1 MASNTFNNLPKEK
14 KERIIKAAIK
24 EFSRVPLDKALI
36 SNIIKDAGI
45 PRGSF
50 YQYFENIDDL
60 FVYIIDGIFK
70 NIRKEIVKI
79 AQAEDKSF
87 FEAMKKKFYEVLCYF
102 ENGENK
108 QFNINIYMSFVNM
121 HMNNSML
128 IKTLAELNLKN
139 NLEVIPED
147 IKKMPHSEEFLGLV
161 EMANLSCLN
170 KFVFK
175 EVSKEEVFEEYCSY
189 LKYIKEAATN
199 LYKGEK

>member
-1 MASNTFNNLPKEK
+1 MATNTFNNLPREK
-14 KERIIKAAIK
+14 KERIINAAVK
-24 EFSRVPLDKALI
+24 EFSRVPLEKALI

-70 NIRKEIVKI
+70 KIRNDVVTLVET
-79 AQAEDKSF
+79 EDKSF
-87 FEAMKKKFYEVLCYF
+87 FEAMKKKFYDVLCYF

-121 HMNNSML
+121 HINDSVL
-128 IKTLAELNLKN
+128 IKSLAELNLKN
-139 NLEVIPED
+139 NLEGIPEE
-147 IKKMPHSEEFLGLV
+147 IKNMPHSEEFLGLV

-170 KFVFK
+170 KFIFK
-175 EVSKEEVFEEYCSY
+175 DVSKEEVFEEYCSY

-199 LYKGEK
+199 LYKE

>member
-14 KERIIKAAIK
+14 KERIINAAVK
-24 EFSRVPLDKALI
+24 EFSRVPLEKALI

-70 NIRKEIVKI
+70 KIRKDVVSLVET
-79 AQAEDKSF
+79 EDKSF
-87 FEAMKKKFYEVLCYF
+87 FEAMKKKFYDVLCYF

-121 HMNNSML
+121 HINNSVL
-128 IKTLAELNLKN
+128 IKSLAELNLKN
-139 NLEVIPED
+139 NLEGIPEE
-147 IKKMPHSEEFLGLV
+147 IKSMPHSEEFLGLV

-170 KFVFK
+170 KFIFK
-175 EVSKEEVFEEYCSY
+175 DVSKEEVFEEYCSY
-189 LKYIKEAATN
+189 LKYIKEAAMN
-199 LYKGEK
+199 LYKD